1 MPNFMFYQ
9 GRKQARTKFSFS
21 SNLSA
26 IPKKSNSVK
35 FACIRH
41 FQGIAVNATEFE
53 KKNANS
59 FKSDVSAAVAVVDA
73 KSRYYLILEAL
84 RETSI

>member
-1 MPNFMFYQ
+1 MHHAFLYISLLLLHGYYVTMPNFMFHQ

-41 FQGIAVNATEFE
+41 FQGIAVNATKFE
-53 KKNANS
+53 RTPIH
-59 FKSDVSAAVAVVDA
+59 F
-73 KSRYYLILEAL
+73 
-84 RETSI
+84 

>member
-9 GRKQARTKFSFS
+9 GRKQATTRFSFS

-53 KKNANS
+53 KNANS
-59 FKSDVSAAVAVVDA
+59 FKSDVSATVAVVDA